1 MHFVFDLDGTICF
14 KGQPVTEPI
23 LQSLEQLTASGHEVV
38 FASARPIR
46 DLLPVLHKRFHGY
59 KMIGGNGSLICQ
71 NGNIK
76 QVARFSP
83 TILVKL
89 KALLEKYQATYLIDG
104 DWDYAY
110 TGPADHPILNNL
122 NPHNLAEKKPL
133 EKLNSIIKILI
144 LTSCNMDALHEDLK
158 QLDVIIHLHRDEGIL
173 DISPTGIHKW
183 SALKQLHISS
193 GSYIAFGNDTN
204 DISMFEHAHHAV
216 MIGHHEILAPYSDEA
231 ITNDINVEQQIIEKL
246 AEFNVRYA

>member
-1 MHFVFDLDGTICF
+1 MYFVFDLDGTICF

-46 DLLPVLHKRFHGY
+46 DLLPVLDKRFHGY
-59 KMIGGNGSLICQ
+59 KMVGGNGSLICQ

-76 QVARFSP
+76 QVAEFSFM
-83 TILVKL
+83 ILVQL
-89 KALLEKYQATYLIDG
+89 KAILEKYRATYLIDG

-133 EKLNSIIKILI
+133 ERLNSIVKVLI
-144 LTSCNMDALHEDLK
+144 LTSYNMDALYEELK
-158 QLDVIIHLHRDEGIL
+158 PLDIIIHLHKDEGVL

-183 SALKQLHISS
+183 SALKQLCIPQ

-204 DISMFEHAHHAV
+204 DISMFKHAHHAV
-216 MIGHHEILAPYSDEA
+216 MIGHHDMLAPYSDET
-231 ITNDINVEQQIIEKL
+231 ISNDFNVEQQIIEKI